1 MVSTATRCPAAAGVA
16 KAQINETASAI
27 LADIDSIIETRQPPR
42 KASLR
47 AGEWLVVGALAA
59 MELVALLNAEAVPL
73 ATRTSLATVGFLF
86 AVAALALGEER
97 GGWRF
102 WFRELLPVPL
112 IPYIFLN
119 LGRLIPLVNSTIY
132 DAQLEAL
139 DRLLL
144 GSEVQAALYALVLPV
159 WLTEVLTIAYS
170 TFFLNAI
177 VMVVDL
183 AYRRDPYLSRVTST
197 VILTFL
203 LSYAGYF
210 VVPAYGPRATVA
222 QERYATLAPGIV
234 GQPLRD
240 FLDHWEKTKTD
251 AFPSGHTMVT
261 LAVLYCL
268 RRRQRTLYNR
278 LLPVGALLIA
288 ATVLLTYHYVV
299 DVLAAVPLT
308 VASLLLARRLIGPI
322 PVAGRDGPAPG
333 RPTASPA

>member
-1 MVSTATRCPAAAGVA
+1 M
-16 KAQINETASAI
+16 
-27 LADIDSIIETRQPPR
+27 IETRQPPR

-47 AGEWLVVGALAA
+47 AGEWLIVGALAA
-59 MELVALLNAEAVPL
+59 MELIALLNAEAAPI

-97 GGWRF
+97 SGWRY

-112 IPYIFLN
+112 IPFIYLN
-119 LGRLIPLVNSTIY
+119 LGRLIPLVNPNVY
-132 DAQLEAL
+132 DGQLEAL

-144 GSEVQAALYALVLPV
+144 GAEAQAALYTLELPA
-159 WLTEVLTIAYS
+159 WFAELLTLAYS
-170 TFFLNAI
+170 TFFVNAI

-183 AYRRDPYLSRVTST
+183 AYRRDPHLRRVTST

-203 LSYAGYF
+203 VSYAGYF

-222 QERYATLAPGIV
+222 RERYATLPAGMV
-234 GQPLRD
+234 GQTLRD

-268 RRRQRTLYNR
+268 RRRRRALYNR
-278 LLPVGALLIA
+278 LLPVGALLVA

-308 VASLLLARRLIGPI
+308 AASLALARRLIGPI
-322 PVAGRDGPAPG
+322 PAAGRGDPAPA
-333 RPTASPA
+333 RPTAPPA